1 MRHPQTSEL
10 TESVPEHSVERRVSR
25 SVPTS
30 FDFGG
35 VALRPDYVVKCSYGN
50 DSIALLQWLHEY
62 NQKHPLGKVVVLYN
76 DTRWAAK
83 WWAGRVENA
92 EKNLVLKYG
101 FIPAHTTA
109 IEWSRL
115 VKEHNTWPDK
125 LRRFCTEQQ
134 KIIPTINWLSQHD
147 PDGIAELCC
156 GVRREESADRANWP
170 EYVESDSTNEGRPQW
185 SPLVHLKVAGRDE
198 LIRRAGWVPLPH
210 RSRECRC
217 VLANSS
223 DIKTWNEDDIA
234 EIEALE
240 AELGQ
245 RNREREFSNK
255 FMFHPHRKK
264 GNPQGI
270 RAVVEWAK
278 QVKPKQAKREPG
290 GGCDSGYCT
299 G

>member
-1 MRHPQTSEL
+1 MKKEL
-10 TESVPEHSVERRVSR
+10 STIPM
-25 SVPTS
+25 S
-30 FDFGG
+30 FDFDGE
-35 VALRPDYVVKCSYGN
+35 ALRPDYVVKCSYGN

-62 NQKHPLGKVVVLYN
+62 DYDLGKVVVLYN
-76 DTRWAAK
+76 DTKWAAK

-92 EKNLVLKYG
+92 EQNLVLKYG
-101 FIPAHTTA
+101 FIPARTHA
-109 IEWSRL
+109 KEWQRL
-115 VKEHNTWPDK
+115 LFEHNAWPDK
-125 LRRFCTEQQ
+125 LRRFCTEDQ
-134 KIIPTINWLSQHD
+134 KIIPTQHWLAQHD
-147 PDGIAELCC
+147 PQGVAELVC

-170 EYVESDSTNEGRPQW
+170 KYAPSDATNEGRAQW
-185 SPLVHLKVAGRDE
+185 SPLVHHTAEERDL
-198 LIRRAGWVPLPH
+198 LIRRAGWIPLPH

-240 AELGQ
+240 TALGE

-264 GNPQGI
+264 GRPHGI

-278 QVKPKQAKREPG
+278 QVKPKAAELEPA